1 MGHEYRHELL
11 VLRREHP
18 ALHSG
23 ETPCVGDGSGVSEV
37 GASPI
42 PGTEGGGQQ
51 PYYGCRLF
59 DERLVGDLVQA
70 LSGPRAIL
78 LLADGV
84 VDGDF
89 LV

>member
-1 MGHEYRHELL
+1 
-11 VLRREHP
+11 
-18 ALHSG
+18 
-23 ETPCVGDGSGVSEV
+23 
-37 GASPI
+37 
-42 PGTEGGGQQ
+42 
-51 PYYGCRLF
+51 
-59 DERLVGDLVQA
+59 LVGDLVQA